1 MVGSPDATVFPMCP
15 ERWHPVEHRGNVQQK
30 EFIMA
35 TIIAQPS
42 SLEIRQELDLEGLE
56 EALEEQ
62 VQDYFSDWEDE
73 PCDGGRIVFG

>member
-1 MVGSPDATVFPMCP
+1 MPPCSLCAPSCGTRWNIVGMFI
-15 ERWHPVEHRGNVQQK
+15 QK

-35 TIIAQPS
+35 TIIAQPN

-56 EALEEQ
+56 DALEEQ

-73 PCDGGRIVFG
+73 PCDCGRGRIVFG

>member
-1 MVGSPDATVFPMCP
+1 MGVFI
-15 ERWHPVEHRGNVQQK
+15 QK

-42 SLEIRQELDLEGLE
+42 NLELRQELDLEWLE

-62 VQDYFSDWEDE
+62 VQDYFSDWEDG
-73 PCDGGRIVFG
+73 PCDCDGGRIVFG

>member
-1 MVGSPDATVFPMCP
+1 
-15 ERWHPVEHRGNVQQK
+15 
-30 EFIMA
+30 MA

-62 VQDYFSDWEDE
+62 VRDYFSDWEDE
-73 PCDGGRIVFG
+73 SCDCDMGRIVFG

>member
-1 MVGSPDATVFPMCP
+1 MGMFI
-15 ERWHPVEHRGNVQQK
+15 QK

-35 TIIAQPS
+35 TIIAQPNN
-42 SLEIRQELDLEGLE
+42 LELRQELDLEGLE

-73 PCDGGRIVFG
+73 PCDCDMGRIVFG

>member
-1 MVGSPDATVFPMCP
+1 M
-15 ERWHPVEHRGNVQQK
+15 EHRGHVIQK

-42 SLEIRQELDLEGLE
+42 NLEIRQELDLEGLE

-73 PCDGGRIVFG
+73 PCDCDRGRIVFG

>member
-1 MVGSPDATVFPMCP
+1 M
-15 ERWHPVEHRGNVQQK
+15 EHRGDVHSTK

-42 SLEIRQELDLEGLE
+42 NLELRQELDLEWLE
-56 EALEEQ
+56 ESLEEQ

-73 PCDGGRIVFG
+73 SCDCDMGRIVFG

>member
-1 MVGSPDATVFPMCP
+1 
-15 ERWHPVEHRGNVQQK
+15 
-30 EFIMA
+30 MA

-62 VQDYFSDWEDE
+62 VQAYFSDWEDE
-73 PCDGGRIVFG
+73 SCDCDKGRIVFG